1 MNSNDFQKWI
11 AAWKPDEH
19 LSEVRVLKR
28 EEMRMLYVI
37 AEHRAWVKQLSM
49 YVNARQTDLPIL
61 DLNAC
66 EFGKWLQHQENSEFC
81 ALTHQM
87 KDVHREIH
95 EKAAEM
101 IAKLHVKSTEHTL
114 QTMREI
120 DALKDTLV
128 ELLSASMDK

>member
-1 MNSNDFQKWI
+1 
-11 AAWKPDEH
+11 
-19 LSEVRVLKR
+19 VLKR

-49 YVNARQTDLPIL
+49 YVNAQQTDLPIL

-95 EKAAEM
+95 EKAAKM